1 MRRALLLVLALATT
15 AKANPADT
23 YGFGSRSTAMGGAVS
38 ASARD
43 FSANYY
49 NPSGLALAR
58 GTDLSV
64 GYVRVDHH
72 LSMNGVDSRADPV
85 HGIVGGIVAPGSF
98 GTLPFAFGI
107 ATLLNE
113 NRGAGRH
120 VVTWTGRDGD
130 GRTVASGIYLYRIDA
145 GPYSQVRK
153 MTLMK

>member
-58 GTDLSV
+58 GILAARDSDIILMDEPTSSV
-64 GYVRVDHH
+64 
-72 LSMNGVDSRADPV
+72 DPKTEV
-85 HGIVGGIVAPGSF
+85 EIYQRLFKEFQGKAMVSSLHR
-98 GTLPFAFGI
+98 LH
-107 ATLLNE
+107 LLNQFDYIYILDQGRVVDE
-113 NRGAGRH
+113 GAFESLRANSPAFQALWRH
-120 VVTWTGRDGD
+120 QEES
-130 GRTVASGIYLYRIDA
+130 VAG
-145 GPYSQVRK
+145 
-153 MTLMK
+153 

>member
-1 MRRALLLVLALATT
+1 MTGSDLPAAFAL
-15 AKANPADT
+15 D
-23 YGFGSRSTAMGGAVS
+23 
-38 ASARD
+38 
-43 FSANYY
+43 ANYP
-49 NPSGLALAR
+49 NPFNPQTKISFALPEAQHVELAVYSLDGR
-58 GTDLSV
+58 
-64 GYVRVDHH
+64 R
-72 LSMNGVDSRADPV
+72 
-85 HGIVGGIVAPGSF
+85 
-98 GTLPFAFGI
+98 I